1 MKGIEHGSPAPPRD
15 VLVSVIVIIYNQAR
29 FLGEAIE
36 SVLRQTYEH
45 YEIIVMDDDS
55 TDDPAAVAARY
66 PGVRFYTQPNQ
77 GTAGA
82 TRNSGFEKSRGEY
95 LVFLDADDRLL
106 PDALEV
112 GVSGLEAHPE
122 CGFSVGRFLPMTVDG
137 TPLPLMYGE
146 CHADDH
152 YDAFLRWQHSWS
164 VATIVFRR
172 GVFESVGG
180 FNGAKSMM
188 GVDDFDLVLRIA
200 RNLPVYCHNQI
211 TAEYRFHN
219 ANTSRNLEMMFRS
232 SLAVFR
238 SEWRWVKGN
247 KKYEAALRR
256 GLRHC
261 RDGFAEQLVEQVRAQ
276 AKSRGGRR
284 QALRGVLALAR
295 LHPRVLLKHAYRK
308 TYCLLYRVKS
318 TDLDENSAPS

>member
-1 MKGIEHGSPAPPRD
+1 MSNLDHDSRPPAPD
-15 VLVSVIVIIYNQAR
+15 ALVSVIIIIYNQAR

-36 SVLRQTYEH
+36 SVLRQTYKH
-45 YEIIVMDDDS
+45 YEIVVMDDDS

-66 PGVRFYTQPNQ
+66 PGVRFFTQPNQ

-82 TRNSGFEKSRGEY
+82 TRNSGFQKSRGEY

-106 PDALEV
+106 PNALEV
-112 GVSGLEAHPE
+112 GVAGLSARPE
-122 CGFSVGRFLPMTVDG
+122 CGFSVGRFLPVTVDG

-146 CHADDH
+146 CSAGDH

-172 GVFESVGG
+172 SVFESVGG
-180 FNGAKSMM
+180 FNGAKDMM
-188 GVDDFDLVLRIA
+188 GVDDFDIVLRVA
-200 RNLPVYCHNQI
+200 RNFGVYCHNQI
-211 TAEYRFHN
+211 TAEYRFHG
-219 ANTSRNLEMMFRS
+219 ANTSRNVEMMFRS

-247 KKYEAALRR
+247 KKYEAAWRR

-261 RDGFAEQLVEQVRAQ
+261 RDRFAEELVEQVRAQ
-276 AKSRGGRR
+276 IKTPGGRKR
-284 QALRGVLALAR
+284 ALGGALALVQ

-308 TYCLLYRVKS
+308 TYCLVTGVKGS
-318 TDLDENSAPS
+318 DLDEKSAPS